1 VLQQVKAD
9 ITRSKP
15 QPAPQ
20 KAEVD
25 VPSSKPQPA
34 PQQAEV
40 DVPSSETLSKP
51 VSNPINIPA
60 IHQRVKA
67 DIPGITVSQVRDI
80 MKELQA
86 RGFVAENPASK
97 KNKFIPMGSLAPE
110 VKTPDVSYRRQ
121 IDSAADFIKADQTR
135 LERLQYDLRSAEAYG
150 RDLEGN
156 RVTPNQV
163 NATIARVE
171 QRIAEEPDSAS
182 SWQTSAFKSLGP

>member
-1 VLQQVKAD
+1 
-9 ITRSKP
+9 
-15 QPAPQ
+15 
-20 KAEVD
+20 
-25 VPSSKPQPA
+25 
-34 PQQAEV
+34 
-40 DVPSSETLSKP
+40 
-51 VSNPINIPA
+51 
-60 IHQRVKA
+60 VKA

-97 KNKFIPMGSLAPE
+97 KNKFIPMGSLTPE

-121 IDSAADFIKADQTR
+121 IDTAADFIKADQTR

-163 NATIARVE
+163 NATIASIE
-171 QRIAEEPDSAS
+171 QSIAKQPANHRICKPAPQDSWSVTHTFLALRELVYRL
-182 SWQTSAFKSLGP
+182 A